1 MTNGIAFVRTRIKNL
16 PKEMT
21 ADVVSID
28 RDIAE
33 LLLGLNIGNR
43 KYQKAKAE
51 RYAAIME
58 RGRWTQGGS
67 PIRISKT
74 GVLLDG
80 QHQLGAIAMADV
92 EFEYLVV
99 WGLEDEAQSD
109 MDTGSK
115 RSLVQ
120 ALQMRGET
128 TNVTAIAAATRLIW
142 QVDNYGSPSKW
153 EPELTYTELAE
164 YLDAN
169 PDIRASVMI
178 AMELYRATRVN
189 PSAAA
194 AAHFFCAFDGDT
206 DTADE
211 FFNEISKPASDLAV
225 GTTPRAVQDALVRLG
240 AKRDGGVSRI
250 EQAMIYDLL
259 IRGYETYASGKVV
272 ASMRPRRPRAYRRI
286 L

>member
-1 MTNGIAFVRTRIKNL
+1 MTQGIEFVRSRIKNL
-16 PKEMT
+16 PMEMT
-21 ADVVSID
+21 ADVISID
-28 RDIAE
+28 RDVAE
-33 LLLGLNIGNR
+33 TLLGLNVGNR
-43 KYQKAKAE
+43 KFQKAKAD
-51 RYAAIME
+51 RYASIME

-67 PIRISKT
+67 PIRVSKT

-80 QHQLGAIAMADV
+80 QHQLGAIIEADM

-99 WGLEDEAQSD
+99 WGLDDEAQSD

-120 ALQMRGET
+120 AFQMRGET
-128 TNVTAIAAATRLIW
+128 TNVSNIAAATRLIW
-142 QVDNYGSPSKW
+142 QVDNYGTPAKW

-169 PDIRASVMI
+169 PDIRNSVTV

-194 AAHFFCAFDGDT
+194 AAHFFCAFDGDV
-206 DTADE
+206 DEADA
-211 FFNEISKPASDLAV
+211 FFAEISRPASDLAI

-259 IRGYETYASGKVV
+259 IRGYEIYVSGRSVS
-272 ASMRPRRPRAYRRI
+272 SMRPRRPRTYKRV
-286 L
+286 